1 MLGHDTVDV
10 RFEVVSVH
18 GLESDPSQRMLGC
31 RFVGLGFSGCEYTP
45 WRWVQTRPSSAAPA
59 RSR

>member
-10 RFEVVSVH
+10 RFEAVSVH

-31 RFVGLGFSGCEYTP
+31 RFVGLGFSGCEYIARALGTD
-45 WRWVQTRPSSAAPA
+45 AP
-59 RSR
+59 